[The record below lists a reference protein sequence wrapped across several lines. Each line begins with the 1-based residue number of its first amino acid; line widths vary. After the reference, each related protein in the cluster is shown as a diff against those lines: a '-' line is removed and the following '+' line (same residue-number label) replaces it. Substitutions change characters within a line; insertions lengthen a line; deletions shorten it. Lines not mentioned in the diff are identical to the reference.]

1 MDTRHLQYIL
11 TIAQKQNMTKA
22 AEELYISQSSLS
34 QYLAKLEQEIGVP
47 LFERTRNHMLLTPA
61 GELYVE
67 AAQRVLSIEKH
78 LYENIRSMNNKSHI
92 TLGLTSQL
100 CLKMLTAVVPSFKAE
115 FPEAT
120 VEITEGNVID
130 LSRMLQEEAIDCAV
144 MAIHDTSAFS
154 PDQVDILGVEEILLA
169 VPKNHPYCKKNPG
182 DTVPWKDLE
191 EELGED
197 NFLICKKG
205 STLREVTD
213 QIFEAIRLDPST
225 MCETNSIV
233 TTRAMVAMGIGITF
247 IGKSCMENEN
257 KIHYY
262 RLDPPVTRKFAL
274 VRRKNWVMHTPEKK
288 LCEEIRK
295 YFKRKSV
302 KALMK

>member
-34 QYLAKLEQEIGVP
+34 QYLAKLEQELGVP
-47 LFERTRNHMLLTPA
+47 LFERTRNRMLLTPS
-61 GELYVE
+61 GKLYVE
-67 AAQRVLSIEKH
+67 AAQKVLDIEKN
-78 LYENIRSMNNKSHI
+78 LRQNIRSLNNRSHI

-100 CLKMLTAVVPSFKAE
+100 CLRMLTSIVPGFKEA
-115 FPEAT
+115 FPDAT
-120 VEITEGNVID
+120 LEITEANVNPLTHMI
-130 LSRMLQEEAIDCAV
+130 QEETIDCAV
-144 MAIHDTSAFS
+144 MAVHDTSAF
-154 PDQVDILGVEEILLA
+154 PEDQVDILGVEEILLA
-169 VPKNHPYCKKNPG
+169 VPKKHPYCKKNPG
-182 DTVPWKDLE
+182 DTVPWNDLD
-191 EELGED
+191 EELGKD

-213 QIFEAIRLDPST
+213 QIFKAIHLDPST
-225 MCETNSIV
+225 MCETNSII

-247 IGKSCMENEN
+247 IGKSCMEAEN

-262 RLDPPVTRKFAL
+262 RLDPPVTRRFAL
-274 VRRKNWVMHTPEKK
+274 IRRKNWVMHTPETT

-295 YFKRKSV
+295 YFKRKTV
-302 KALMK
+302 KALMR

>member
-22 AEELYISQSSLS
+22 AEELFISQSSLS

-47 LFERTRNHMLLTPA
+47 LFERTRSKMLLTPA

-67 AAQRVLSIEKH
+67 AARQVLSIEKH
-78 LYENIRSMNNKSHI
+78 LYENIRSLNNRSHI

-100 CLKMLTAVVPSFKAE
+100 CLRMLTAIVPGFKTD
-115 FPEAT
+115 FPDAT
-120 VEITEGNVID
+120 LEITEANVKT
-130 LSRMLQEEAIDCAV
+130 LTHMLQEESLDCAV
-144 MAIHDTSAFS
+144 MAVHDTSAFA
-154 PDQVDILGVEEILLA
+154 PDQVDILGTEEILLA
-169 VPKNHPYCKKNPG
+169 IPKGHPYCKKNPG
-182 DTVPWKDLE
+182 DTVPWNDLQE
-191 EELGED
+191 DLGQD

-213 QIFEAIRLDPST
+213 QIFAAIHLDPST
-225 MCETNSIV
+225 MCETNSII
-233 TTRAMVAMGIGITF
+233 TTRTMVAMGIGITF
-247 IGKSCMENEN
+247 IGKSCMQDEN

-262 RLDPPVTRKFAL
+262 RLDPPVTRRFAL
-274 VRRKNWVMHTPEKK
+274 IRRKNWVMHTPETT

-295 YFKRKSV
+295 YFKRKTV
-302 KALMK
+302 KALMR

>member
-47 LFERTRNHMLLTPA
+47 LFERTRNRMLLTPA

-78 LYENIRSMNNKSHI
+78 LYKNIRSMNNKSHI

-144 MAIHDTSAFS
+144 MAIHDTSPFS

-182 DTVPWKDLE
+182 DTFPWKDLE

-213 QIFEAIRLDPST
+213 LIFEAIRLDPST

-247 IGKSCMENEN
+247 IGKSCMEYEN

-274 VRRKNWVMHTPEKK
+274 VRRKNWVMHTPEKS
-288 LCEEIRK
+288 CV
-295 YFKRKSV
+295 KRSGNISKGKV
-302 KALMK
+302 

>member
-169 VPKNHPYCKKNPG
+169 VPKNHPYCKKIQGIRFPG
-182 DTVPWKDLE
+182 
-191 EELGED
+191 
-197 NFLICKKG
+197 
-205 STLREVTD
+205 
-213 QIFEAIRLDPST
+213 
-225 MCETNSIV
+225 
-233 TTRAMVAMGIGITF
+233 
-247 IGKSCMENEN
+247 
-257 KIHYY
+257 KIW
-262 RLDPPVTRKFAL
+262 
-274 VRRKNWVMHTPEKK
+274 RKNWEVRCCPMVIGWNIS
-288 LCEEIRK
+288 LR
-295 YFKRKSV
+295 
-302 KALMK
+302 

>member
-11 TIAQKQNMTKA
+11 TIARKENMTKA

-34 QYLAKLEQEIGVP
+34 QYLAKLEQELGVP
-47 LFERTRNHMLLTPA
+47 LFERTRNRMLLTPS
-61 GELYVE
+61 GKLYVE
-67 AAQRVLSIEKH
+67 AAQKVLSIEKH

-100 CLKMLTAVVPSFKAE
+100 CLKMLTAIVPGFKEE
-115 FPEAT
+115 FPDAT
-120 VEITEGNVID
+120 LEITEANVNT
-130 LSRMLQEEAIDCAV
+130 LTHMLQEETIDCAV

-182 DTVPWKDLE
+182 DTVPWKDLKV
-191 EELGED
+191 ELGKD

-225 MCETNSIV
+225 MCETNSII

-247 IGKSCMENEN
+247 IGKSCMEAEN

-262 RLDPPVTRKFAL
+262 WLDPPVTRRFAL
-274 VRRKNWVMHTPEKK
+274 IRRKNWVMHTPETT

-295 YFKRKSV
+295 YFKRKTV
-302 KALMK
+302 KALMR